1 MLVVDGRIVLSPPG
15 AMHYLGEQLGATL
28 EIDHVPPGETVQID
42 WRWRTPAAAT
52 ELYRFLVNG
61 PASSEK
67 SRTVVLEN
75 GQFLVTDDPK
85 QVIGTV
91 LGLITSS
98 HNRPRTAERLAPEFY
113 RTAAASGVI
122 QPSMFP
128 QKSVIATAPMPPA
141 TSLRM

>member
-1 MLVVDGRIVLSPPG
+1 MAHP
-15 AMHYLGEQLGATL
+15 
-28 EIDHVPPGETVQID
+28 
-42 WRWRTPAAAT
+42 AAT

-61 PASSEK
+61 PASGEK

-98 HNRPRTAERLAPEFY
+98 HNRPRIAERLAPDGDGFTLDTIGTVARIEARDDLPEPWDQDPTLDPTMAGLWALY
-113 RTAAASGVI
+113 RDPDRDDPYIRHTFVI
-122 QPSMFP
+122 
-128 QKSVIATAPMPPA
+128 TGDE
-141 TSLRM
+141 LRELVAQALVLRGDA